1 MEVTRDAINNSQVRA
16 SNDGVRCGGMWVK
29 SRQRW
34 CRRKYWPRGVE
45 TAHSRTHSRRHGEE
59 YECCR
64 DVIRG
69 VEVIHSFHDTMWW
82 RFPFPVPGLDFVLPE
97 RDCGNTRVLLTW
109 HCKHI
114 CLTVVLAVLY
124 FLLLWIF
131 VAFSGSAPEET
142 LVRFASQG
150 LDILPYTSNV

>member
-34 CRRKYWPRGVE
+34 CRRKYWPRAVE
-45 TAHSRTHSRRHGEE
+45 TAHSRTHSRRRGEE
-59 YECCR
+59 YECFR

-69 VEVIHSFHDTMWW
+69 VEVIHSFYDTMWW
-82 RFPFPVPGLDFVLPE
+82 RFPFPVPGLE
-97 RDCGNTRVLLTW
+97 S
-109 HCKHI
+109 
-114 CLTVVLAVLY
+114 Y

-131 VAFSGSAPEET
+131 VPFSGSAPEET

>member
-1 MEVTRDAINNSQVRA
+1 MEATRDAINNSQVRA

-34 CRRKYWPRGVE
+34 CRRKYWPRAVE

-59 YECCR
+59 YECCH

-69 VEVIHSFHDTMWW
+69 GEVIHSFYDTMWW

-97 RDCGNTRVLLTW
+97 RNCGNTRVLLTR
-109 HCKHI
+109 HCKH
-114 CLTVVLAVLY
+114 TVVLAVSY
-124 FLLLWIF
+124 FLLLRILLR
-131 VAFSGSAPEET
+131 
-142 LVRFASQG
+142 LVVQHQKG